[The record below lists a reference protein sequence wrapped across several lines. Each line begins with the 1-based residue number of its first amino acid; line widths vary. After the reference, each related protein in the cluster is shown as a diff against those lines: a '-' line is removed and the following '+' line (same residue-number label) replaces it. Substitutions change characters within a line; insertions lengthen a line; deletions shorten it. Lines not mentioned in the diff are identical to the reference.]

1 MSDLIDRQKV
11 IDAINQSK
19 FTYKVSPEFVD
30 NRTDE
35 EKRSSLFQ
43 LIKCTM
49 VQVVEAMPSVEP
61 ERKTGT
67 WEVQPSGKYEADF
80 IWWKCSVCGRVI
92 YSSSEKDRRTFH
104 AYCGICGSKMY

>member
-49 VQVVEAMPSVEP
+49 VQVVEAMPSAEPDLVEWLIDTVLDEDSWELNKDAFP
-61 ERKTGT
+61 EIACRKLEKMGYLT
-67 WEVQPSGKYEADF
+67 VQDGYYTKAN
-80 IWWKCSVCGRVI
+80 
-92 YSSSEKDRRTFH
+92 
-104 AYCGICGSKMY
+104 